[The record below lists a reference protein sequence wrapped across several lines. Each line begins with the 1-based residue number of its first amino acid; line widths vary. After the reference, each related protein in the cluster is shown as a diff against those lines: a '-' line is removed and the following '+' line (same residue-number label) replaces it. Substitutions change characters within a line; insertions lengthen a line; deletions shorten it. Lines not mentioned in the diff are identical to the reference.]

1 MSFFDSFNIG
11 FFFIVSVW
19 ANAKIQEGLESPH
32 HDQNSMKRWDFYN
45 HIIFFSKI
53 HIYQIL
59 LLHYILSYSFTYK

>member
-1 MSFFDSFNIG
+1 MMSFFDSFNIG

-45 HIIFFSKI
+45 HIIFFPKFTFIKYYYFIIYYHII
-53 HIYQIL
+53 HI
-59 LLHYILSYSFTYK
+59 